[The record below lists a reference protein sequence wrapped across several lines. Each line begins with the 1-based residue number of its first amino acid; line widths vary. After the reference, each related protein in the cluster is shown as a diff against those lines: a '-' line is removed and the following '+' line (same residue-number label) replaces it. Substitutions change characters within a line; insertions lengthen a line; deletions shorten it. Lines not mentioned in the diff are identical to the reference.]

1 MAVNE
6 CIPYYEPGTRIPA
19 SVLAEKAVTG
29 KRFVKIAGDVQG
41 SGLLEGLQDSVAGG
55 NIQIEHAGANEETPL
70 GVASHDAAAGDKVT
84 VLCSPMVVPVT
95 AGEAIAAGD
104 KVGIGANGVA
114 MKAVAASEAE
124 IKEGKDPW
132 KVPPVGLAV
141 GKAAKDADVPV
152 KLFI

>member
-29 KRFVKIAGDVQG
+29 KRFVKIAGDIQG
-41 SGLLEGLQDSVAGG
+41 SGLFEGLQDSVAGG
-55 NIQIEHAGANEETPL
+55 NIQIEHAGAAGRCL
-70 GVASHDAAAGDKVT
+70 GVSSHDAAAGDKVT
-84 VLCSPMVVPVT
+84 VLCAPMVVPVT
-95 AGEAIAAGD
+95 AGEAIAAGEE
-104 KVGIGANGVA
+104 VGIGANGVA
-114 MKAVAASEAE
+114 MKAVASSEAE
-124 IKEGKDPW
+124 IKEGKGPY

-152 KLFI
+152 KLYV